1 MIKSL
6 SKSTR
11 YLVLVLVLISLVA
24 LTVAASDL
32 IAPLAISALLAWLLN
47 PAVTLFDNRTKLKR
61 QWAVLIVYLFSLA
74 IIITLGI
81 LLAIFAPSQ
90 IYNAAKDFQNLSVV
104 VVQQIEE
111 HSARTFT
118 LLGYQVNPAEIVSNI
133 TVDTSQFMRPDIIL
147 EWLRAA
153 STNLTWILVIILTT
167 FYLLQDWPRLRD
179 WLIRLAPDHYQSDF
193 QRVYKEVKDV
203 WQRYL
208 RGQLRLSL
216 IIGALTTL
224 LLTSVGLPGAV
235 VFGILAAIFDVILTV
250 GPLIVMAAAAA
261 VALLAGS
268 SFLPL
273 SNAWFTL
280 LVLAVFALIQ
290 IFENVWLRP
299 RVMGQSLNMH
309 PGVIFVGI
317 VGALSMAGIF
327 AALIVVPV
335 LGSTAVIGHYIHA
348 KIMDIPPWP
357 DVQITPAI
365 PPESGEE
372 ASLNRDK
379 VP

>member
-1 MIKSL
+1 M
-6 SKSTR
+6 SKSWSKTTR

-24 LTVAASDL
+24 LAVAASEL

-47 PAVTLFDNRTKLKR
+47 PAVTLFHNRTKLKR
-61 QWAVLIVYLFSLA
+61 QWTVLIVYLFSLA
-74 IIITLGI
+74 LIVALGV
-81 LLAIFAPSQ
+81 LLALLAPSQ
-90 IYNAAKDFQNLSVV
+90 INNVAKDFQDLSIV

-111 HSARTFT
+111 HSTRTFT
-118 LLGYQVNPAEIVSNI
+118 LLGYPVNPAEIVSNI

-179 WLIRLAPDHYQSDF
+179 WLIGLAPEHYQGDF
-193 QRVYKEVKDV
+193 QRVYEEVKDV

-250 GPLIVMAAAAA
+250 GPLIVMAAAAV

-268 SFLPL
+268 TFLPL

-280 LVLAVFALIQ
+280 LVLGVFALVQ

-327 AALIVVPV
+327 AALIVVPM
-335 LGSTAVIGHYIHA
+335 LGSTAVVGHYVHA

-357 DVQITPAI
+357 DVILTSDTGETPPAA
-365 PPESGEE
+365 PPPHE
-372 ASLNRDK
+372 
-379 VP
+379 